1 MSLDKQSKLKAR
13 HLLAMRLYI
22 AGKDPLCISEET
34 GFSLGYVSS
43 IINSPAFQER
53 YQRIQKSIEE
63 VLVAEMVK
71 RAVGDPVEEFLKSQ
85 AMASAE
91 KLVSLRDGGQKE
103 ETQLKAAMDL
113 LDRAGYS
120 GKQKVEVEGSVS
132 LPENMQAGLESAM
145 QDIVRKAAGPTADLT
160 GFVINPKGEAAV
172 GKPTG
177 ESPEHSSPSTC

>member
-22 AGKDPLCISEET
+22 AGKDNLCISEQT
-34 GFSLGYVSS
+34 GFSLSYVGS
-43 IINSPAFQER
+43 IVNSPAFQER
-53 YQRIQKSIEE
+53 YHRIQKSIEE

-71 RAVGDPVEEFLKSQ
+71 RAVGDPVEEYLKSQ

-91 KLVSLRDGGQKE
+91 KLVQLRDSGQKE

-132 LPENMQAGLESAM
+132 IPENVQAGLENAM
-145 QDIVRKAAGPTADLT
+145 QDIVRKAAGPTADLS
-160 GFVINPKGEAAV
+160 GFVINTKGETGV
-172 GKPTG
+172 GNSAG